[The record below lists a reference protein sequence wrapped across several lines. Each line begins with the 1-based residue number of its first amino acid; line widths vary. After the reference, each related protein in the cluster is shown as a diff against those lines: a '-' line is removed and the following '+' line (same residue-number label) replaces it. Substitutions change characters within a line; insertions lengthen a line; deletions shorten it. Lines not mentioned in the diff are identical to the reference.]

1 MKMNRKTFLKK
12 TAGAMLVAVP
22 AYSILG
28 CSSSD
33 NGSETPDPDP
43 KSEADCIA
51 NGTAASI
58 GGNHGHTIT
67 VSKADVQAALDKTYA
82 IQGSSGHGHS
92 CTLTAANFNSLKSK
106 TAISVTSTN
115 DDGHTHTIAVSCA

>member
-1 MKMNRKTFLKK
+1 MNRKTFLKK

-22 AYSILG
+22 AYSFLA

-33 NGSETPDPDP
+33 NGSDTPIPDP
-43 KSEADCIA
+43 SAGADCIA
-51 NGTAASI
+51 NGTAATI

-67 VSKADVQAALDKTYA
+67 VSKADVQAAVDKTYA
-82 IQGSSGHGHS
+82 IQGSSGHGHN

-115 DDGHTHTIAVSCA
+115 DDGHTHSVSVSCA